1 MYKPGDKLLV
11 VRTLLFFLASSPL
24 TRSSFGVDARASE
37 GMGGSGAAGGR
48 GGGANADP
56 VSRQLGMT
64 LDEAANIL
72 NVKKPSEAFKDSE
85 LQQMLKVCPPSLL
98 CLC

>member
-1 MYKPGDKLLV
+1 
-11 VRTLLFFLASSPL
+11 
-24 TRSSFGVDARASE
+24 
-37 GMGGSGAAGGR
+37 MGGSGAAGGR

-85 LQQMLKVCPPSLL
+85 LQQMLKVRKLSSFSLL
-98 CLC
+98 PL

>member
-1 MYKPGDKLLV
+1 
-11 VRTLLFFLASSPL
+11 
-24 TRSSFGVDARASE
+24 
-37 GMGGSGAAGGR
+37 MGGSGAAGGR

-85 LQQMLKVCPPSLL
+85 LQQMLKVRPPLSPLYSPFL
-98 CLC
+98 NVWACELMRVRCGVEFRSFVSSK